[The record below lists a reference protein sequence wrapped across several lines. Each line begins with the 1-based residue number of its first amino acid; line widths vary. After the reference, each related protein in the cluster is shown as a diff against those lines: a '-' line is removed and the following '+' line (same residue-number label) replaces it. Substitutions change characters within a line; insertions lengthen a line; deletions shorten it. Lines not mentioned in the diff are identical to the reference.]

1 MLVVVVCKSIQLR
14 SFCLPV
20 YVFCRIFVLTRRLT
34 GSYRIISE
42 ITSHRR
48 TWRFMIRQVTYRVLA
63 WFSFFLSGNVLKQT
77 LISSY
82 FELRVKVHIDCTVLS
97 LIPLAALS
105 TTCRVDKST
114 LTVAARSHLPTCL
127 PTVGRHFLVSVG
139 SDFVAD
145 NSASVN
151 CALSK

>member
-63 WFSFFLSGNVLKQT
+63 WFSFFIGKRAETNFNKFL
-77 LISSY
+77 
-82 FELRVKVHIDCTVLS
+82 LRVTREGAHRLHRLVADPTGRFVDDMSGWQINVNCRGPFTPTHMSADC
-97 LIPLAALS
+97 
-105 TTCRVDKST
+105 R
-114 LTVAARSHLPTCL
+114 PTFFS
-127 PTVGRHFLVSVG
+127 VGRFRFCRRQFGQCKLRI
-139 SDFVAD
+139 
-145 NSASVN
+145 
-151 CALSK
+151 K